1 MNGLNQTQNE
11 SQEFGQDSFE
21 KDEDLVDEDFNNNF
35 KIEGQKSLI
44 QQKKSEEMI
53 RDTSNRNNQDLQD
66 EKSYKGF
73 FIKFGKIQKKQG

>member
-1 MNGLNQTQNE
+1 MNDLNQIKNE

-21 KDEDLVDEDFNNNF
+21 KDEDLVDEDFDNNF

-53 RDTSNRNNQDLQD
+53 QDTSNRNHVIDD
-66 EKSYKGF
+66 KSVKG
-73 FIKFGKIQKKQG
+73 G